1 MLQMWKE
8 YPHDASNGGANSGIE
23 HNSHIG
29 MDDIAE
35 MDRAGMEDDDI
46 HEIGE
51 GRLNDA
57 VCLTGNPLIFY
68 AVSVCG
74 PYSVVQF

>member
-1 MLQMWKE
+1 
-8 YPHDASNGGANSGIE
+8 
-23 HNSHIG
+23 